1 MLASKALRCTRWAY
15 ILKLFTDPLNAYLIQ
30 RLIIHD
36 NITVMIKKIIIF
48 RYCQEFFTEEFN
60 RNGAC
65 EFAPDCFKA
74 SLEYTTAMKCARCM
88 LYHCMSD
95 SEGEMPQHPCEC
107 VPEENICSKRYVR
120 NDMNVEPK
128 QQYSYFDC
136 FFPLQIFRWIG
147 LFLLSMIFPCLCF
160 YPACHGVHKIGISC
174 GVCGGK
180 HQPQM

>member
-1 MLASKALRCTRWAY
+1 MLLSVSELKSYACAKSSKM
-15 ILKLFTDPLNAYLIQ
+15 KLFTDPLNAYLIQ
-30 RLIIHD
+30 RLMIHD
-36 NITVMIKKIIIF
+36 NITVMIEKIIIF

-107 VPEENICSKRYVR
+107 VPEENICSKRYVQI
-120 NDMNVEPK
+120 DEHSTK
-128 QQYSYFDC
+128 QQSFFSYFD
-136 FFPLQIFRWIG
+136 FFPFSNFQVDRFISIIDDIS
-147 LFLLSMIFPCLCF
+147 LFMFLSSVPWC
-160 YPACHGVHKIGISC
+160 S
-174 GVCGGK
+174 
-180 HQPQM
+180 